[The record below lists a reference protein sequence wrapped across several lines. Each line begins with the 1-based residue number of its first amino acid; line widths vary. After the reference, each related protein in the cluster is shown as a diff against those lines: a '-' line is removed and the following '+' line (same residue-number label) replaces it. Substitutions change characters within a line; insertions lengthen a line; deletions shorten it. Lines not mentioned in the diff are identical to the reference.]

1 MRLESRFWNEAKK
14 EIDRSL
20 PTKKEKNNHP
30 TLKTFKC
37 TAVGHFVISGFT
49 VLHNP
54 LTVHGTFLLLLNAL
68 FDAVKDFCTLCAV
81 VRYSGALTYRS

>member
-20 PTKKEKNNHP
+20 ATKKEKNNHP

-49 VLHNP
+49 VTVLHNP
-54 LTVHGTFLLLLNAL
+54 LTVHGTFLLL
-68 FDAVKDFCTLCAV
+68 
-81 VRYSGALTYRS
+81 